1 MGSSDRIDDQQTQ
14 PTPQPNPKPKPNPE
28 DALQLDT
35 LELSVK
41 ELTKSLLGRIGKKC
55 FAKKL
60 GQSPESAIRIDP
72 YGKKAGI
79 VLTFQG
85 QTAKNLARRA
95 RASPKHPQYRLESAV
110 LHSYVLELEEEEEML
125 KIEYVQGFA
134 MVSIQ
139 PDLLIQM
146 TVSVYLDMKG
156 EVEAARKAK

>member
-1 MGSSDRIDDQQTQ
+1 M
-14 PTPQPNPKPKPNPE
+14 E
-28 DALQLDT
+28 
-35 LELSVK
+35 
-41 ELTKSLLGRIGKKC
+41 ELTKSLLRRMGKKC

-60 GQSPESAIRIDP
+60 GPSPESAVRTDP

-85 QTAKNLARRA
+85 QTAKTLARQA
-95 RASPKHPQYRLESAV
+95 GESPKHPEFRLKSAF
-110 LHSYVLELEEEEEML
+110 LLSYVLELVEEGEML

-146 TVSVYLDMKG
+146 TVSVYLDIKG
-156 EVEAARKAK
+156 EVEAARKPK